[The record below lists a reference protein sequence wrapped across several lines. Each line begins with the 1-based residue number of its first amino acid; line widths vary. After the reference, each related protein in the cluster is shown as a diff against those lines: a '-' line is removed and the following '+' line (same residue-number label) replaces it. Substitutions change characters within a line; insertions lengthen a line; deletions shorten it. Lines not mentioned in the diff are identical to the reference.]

1 MRLLTRSDFDGI
13 CCAVLLKDLGLMDE
27 MVYAHPKDLQDG
39 KFAVTKND
47 ILANVPYVPG
57 CGLWFDH
64 HSSEQERQ
72 SFFGRYEGRS
82 TAAPSAARV
91 ICDYYGIEKFAR
103 FADMLQYVDKV
114 DSADL
119 TEEEILDPAG
129 WVLLGFICDPRTG
142 LGYHKGYR
150 ISNLAFMNDL
160 VDHIRTKT
168 IDEILA
174 LPDTRERIVL
184 YRENDQRARAFLKQ
198 CSRVEGPVLITD
210 ARGTTNIP
218 PSNRFLVYS
227 LFPET
232 NISIRLIDGRGKEF
246 CAISV
251 GYSIINRTATVD
263 VGSLM
268 LKYGGGGHK
277 VVGTCQVPYEK
288 ADGVLAELIE
298 ACSPEQENTGESDAT
313 PRASPAQ

>member
-13 CCAVLLKDLGLMDE
+13 CCAVLLKELGLMDE

-39 KFAVTKND
+39 KIPVTADD

-64 HSSEQERQ
+64 HSSEHERQ
-72 SFFGRYEGRS
+72 ELEGKYTGRS
-82 TAAPSAARV
+82 TKAPSAARV
-91 ICDYYGIEKFAR
+91 VADYYNDKRLEKFAE
-103 FADMLQYVDKV
+103 MLEYVDRV
-114 DSADL
+114 DSGNL
-119 TEEEILDPAG
+119 TEDEILNPTG

-160 VDHIRTKT
+160 VDHMRSKSIT
-168 IDEILA
+168 EILA
-174 LPDTRERIVL
+174 LPDTKERIER
-184 YRENDQRARAFLKQ
+184 YRENDAVARAFLKER
-198 CSRVEGPVLITD
+198 SYVDGPVLVTD
-210 ARGTTNIP
+210 ARGAADIP
-218 PSNRFLVYS
+218 PCNRFLVYS
-227 LFPET
+227 LWPDT

-251 GYSIINRTATVD
+251 GYSILNRTATVD

-268 LKYGGGGHK
+268 LKNGGGGHK
-277 VVGTCQVPYEK
+277 NVGTCQVPYED
-288 ADGVLAELIE
+288 ADDVLKELIA
-298 ACSPEQENTGESDAT
+298 ACKI
-313 PRASPAQ
+313 

>member
-13 CCAVLLKDLGLMDE
+13 CCAVLLKELGLMDE

-39 KFAVTKND
+39 KIAVGSND

-64 HSSEQERQ
+64 HSSEQERLQ
-72 SFFGRYEGRS
+72 LIGKYEGES
-82 TAAPSAARV
+82 ISAPSAARV
-91 ICDYYGIEKFAR
+91 VSNYFNSDKLSR
-103 FADMLQYVDKV
+103 FKEMLHFVDKV

-119 TEEEILDPAG
+119 TEDEILNPTG

-150 ISNLAFMNDL
+150 ISNLAFMNEL
-160 VDHIRTKT
+160 VDHIRTKS
-168 IDEILA
+168 IAEILS
-174 LPDTRERIVL
+174 LPDTKERIAI
-184 YRENDQRARAFLKQ
+184 YQENDQKAREFLKKY
-198 CSRVEGPVLITD
+198 SRVEGSVLLTD
-210 ARGTTNIP
+210 ARGVQDLP

-232 NISIRLIDGRGKEF
+232 NISIRMIDGKGKEF
-246 CAISV
+246 VSISV
-251 GYSIINRTATVD
+251 GYSILNRTATID

-277 VVGTCQVPYEK
+277 AVGTCQVPYNM
-288 ADGVLAELIE
+288 ADVALKQILSI
-298 ACSPEQENTGESDAT
+298 CNSN
-313 PRASPAQ
+313 

>member
-13 CCAVLLKDLGLMDE
+13 CCAVLLKELGLMDE

-39 KFAVTKND
+39 KFEVTKDD

-64 HSSEQERQ
+64 HSSEHERQ
-72 SFFGRYEGRS
+72 SLAGRFEGRS
-82 TAAPSAARV
+82 AEAPSAARV
-91 ICDYYGIEKFAR
+91 ICDYYGADKFAR
-103 FADMLQYVDKV
+103 FTEMLQAVDKV

-119 TEEEILDPAG
+119 TEEEILNPTG

-142 LGYHKGYR
+142 LGYYKGYR
-150 ISNLAFMNDL
+150 ISNLSFMNDL
-160 VDHIRTKT
+160 VDHIRTMS
-168 IDEILA
+168 IDKILA
-174 LPDTRERIVL
+174 FPDTKERIAL
-184 YRENDQRARAFLKQ
+184 YRDNDQRARAFLKQ

-210 ARGTTNIP
+210 ARGAKVIP

-232 NISIRLIDGRGKEF
+232 NVSIRLIDGRGKAF

-251 GYSIINRTATVD
+251 GHSILNRTATVD

-268 LKYGGGGHK
+268 LKHGGGGHR

-288 ADGVLAELIE
+288 ADEVLADLIA
-298 ACSPEQENTGESDAT
+298 ACKA
-313 PRASPAQ
+313 